1 MKTHTTFIIGTVTLL
16 LSAAVSFGEIKILT
30 EHISNTDAT
39 AQFKFKN
46 IPAPADKDAAAK
58 AKFVV
63 VAGEPDGNGSDVS
76 ALNDGKLPPGEDE
89 PSANYFFAAD
99 TEGGRVQV
107 DLGSVIRI
115 KQINSYSWHP
125 NTRGPQVYKLY
136 ASDGTAAG
144 FNGRPENGLDPE
156 KVGWKLIAK
165 VDTRP
170 KDGEGGGQYGVSIS
184 DSEGTVGQY
193 RYLLF
198 DCSRTESDDGFGN
211 TFYSEIDVVSADSK
225 AEAKTETAAT
235 LPGVQ
240 VSLVPF
246 FNVIGIYKDG
256 KEFGE
261 GLDGQGFGCSAELLG
276 TSQTWQGT
284 KFNISPAGV
293 SNVVNCAGQTIPLSA
308 GKFSTLKMLAL
319 AVNGNQESQNFTV
332 TYGDNS
338 TQKYTRSLSD
348 WFTPASYPGES
359 EAVNMSYRNQSDGTK
374 AEQTFLV
381 YGYVFNLNQTNAVKS
396 VTLPANNDVKIFALT
411 LVP

>member
-1 MKTHTTFIIGTVTLL
+1 MA
-16 LSAAVSFGEIKILT
+16 SY
-30 EHISNTDAT
+30 
-39 AQFKFKN
+39 
-46 IPAPADKDAAAK
+46 
-58 AKFVV
+58 
-63 VAGEPDGNGSDVS
+63 
-76 ALNDGKLPPGEDE
+76 PPGEDE
-89 PSANYFFAAD
+89 PSANFFFAAD

-136 ASDGTAAG
+136 ASDGTADG
-144 FNGRPENGLDPE
+144 FNGKPENGLDPE

-198 DCSRTESDDGFGN
+198 DCSRTESEDGFGN

-225 AEAKTETAAT
+225 AETKTETAAT
-235 LPGVQ
+235 PPAVQ

-261 GLDGQGFGCSAELLG
+261 GLDGQGFSCSAELLG

-284 KFNISPAGV
+284 KFSIGPAGA
-293 SNVVNCAGQTIPLSA
+293 SNVVNCASQTILLSA

-338 TQKYTRSLSD
+338 TQKYTQNLSD
-348 WFTPASYPGES
+348 WFTSASYPGES
-359 EAVNMSYRNQSDGTK
+359 EAINMSHRNQSDGTK
-374 AEQTFLV
+374 AEQKFLV

-396 VTLPANNDVKIFALT
+396 VTLPANNDVKVFALT